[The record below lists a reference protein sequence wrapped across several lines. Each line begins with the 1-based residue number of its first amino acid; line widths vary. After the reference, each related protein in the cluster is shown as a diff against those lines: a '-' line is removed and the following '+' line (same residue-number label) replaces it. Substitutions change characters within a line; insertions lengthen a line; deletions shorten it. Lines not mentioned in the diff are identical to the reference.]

1 MMDQVSGAFP
11 VMSLS
16 YVISFLSQALGVL
29 NPSVPVKIIFLHL
42 LTEKVINIVEMI
54 AKLS

>member
-1 MMDQVSGAFP
+1 
-11 VMSLS
+11 MSLS

-54 AKLS
+54 AKLN